1 MGIIIPDFAKV
12 KLFPLKHA
20 NRPNYQSANP
30 LIRTAANGWAE
41 KTWRL
46 VDQLDLDIALASR
59 SAELRSAGKVA
70 EVARQ
75 TAEYLR
81 RIDT

>member
-20 NRPNYQSANP
+20 NRPTYQVGYS
-30 LIRTAANGWAE
+30 LIRTAANSGAE

-46 VDQLDLDIALASR
+46 VDHLSLEIALASR
-59 SAELRSAGKVA
+59 SAELWTAGKLA

-75 TAEYLR
+75 AAEYLR
-81 RIDT
+81 RIDS